1 MAEHLRDGH
10 AAGMAT
16 PRPRYRRE
24 GGRTCIDV
32 RVRSIEQIFDNR
44 DPMPFL
50 ERDLDDEVAQYLTEC
65 ATDIGREPLR
75 VAFWSETS
83 SLDEAAVQKAFRN
96 HFDYELGRAR
106 RRVRASARSARN
118 GFFIGIALMV
128 VLRVISEVFVMQLS
142 PGDARRILHEGLVI
156 VSWVALWRPIDLVLY
171 DFWPVRER
179 RQIIEQLRDAEV
191 SLRVGDAPEWMGG
204 SLAP

>member
-1 MAEHLRDGH
+1 
-10 AAGMAT
+10 
-16 PRPRYRRE
+16 
-24 GGRTCIDV
+24 
-32 RVRSIEQIFDNR
+32 
-44 DPMPFL
+44 
-50 ERDLDDEVAQYLTEC
+50 
-65 ATDIGREPLR
+65 
-75 VAFWSETS
+75 
-83 SLDEAAVQKAFRN
+83 
-96 HFDYELGRAR
+96 
-106 RRVRASARSARN
+106 
-118 GFFIGIALMV
+118 MV

-191 SLRVGDAPEWMGG
+191 SLRVGDAPEGMGG

>member
-1 MAEHLRDGH
+1 MAPPNE
-10 AAGMAT
+10 T
-16 PRPRYRRE
+16 RPRYRRE
-24 GGRTCIDV
+24 GERTCIDV
-32 RVRSIEQIFDNR
+32 RVRAIEQIFDNR

-50 ERDLDDEVAQYLTEC
+50 ERDLDDDVALYLTEC
-65 ATDIGREPLR
+65 ATDVGREPLR
-75 VAFWSETS
+75 IVFWSEAS
-83 SLDEAAVQKAFRN
+83 SLDEAAVQRAFRN

-191 SLRVGDAPEWMGG
+191 SLRVGDAPEGVGG

>member
-1 MAEHLRDGH
+1 
-10 AAGMAT
+10 
-16 PRPRYRRE
+16 
-24 GGRTCIDV
+24 
-32 RVRSIEQIFDNR
+32 
-44 DPMPFL
+44 MPFL

-75 VAFWSETS
+75 VAFWSEAS
-83 SLDEAAVQKAFRN
+83 SLDEAAVQKAFRT

-191 SLRVGDAPEWMGG
+191 SLRVGDAPEGMGG